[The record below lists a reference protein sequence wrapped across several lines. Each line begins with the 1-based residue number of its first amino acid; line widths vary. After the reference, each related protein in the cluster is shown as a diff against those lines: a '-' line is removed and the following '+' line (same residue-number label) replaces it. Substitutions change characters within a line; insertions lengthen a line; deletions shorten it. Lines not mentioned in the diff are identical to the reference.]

1 MDKNLDRPIEDMRL
15 AQIGFLVNDI
25 EKTKKE
31 FARFFGVEDPE
42 TVNSGEYEITHTEY
56 RGEPAPKAKCY
67 MTFFYFGDLQM
78 ELIQP
83 NEEPSIW
90 REHLEQ
96 FGEGIHHISF
106 NVKGMQKT
114 ISVCEDWGM
123 KLLQRGEYRGA
134 NGRYAFMDAL
144 DSLKVVVELLE
155 RDE

>member
-1 MDKNLDRPIEDMRL
+1 MDKNMDRPIEDMRL

-31 FARFFGVEDPE
+31 FARFFGVEEPE

-96 FGEGIHHISF
+96 FGEGHHRRPDRDPRQMAVPHPGDGTASEAGSLSE
-106 NVKGMQKT
+106 KR
-114 ISVCEDWGM
+114 SVAQGYYGYGHGYR
-123 KLLQRGEYRGA
+123 LHSRHQRQG
-134 NGRYAFMDAL
+134 
-144 DSLKVVVELLE
+144 
-155 RDE
+155 

>member
-1 MDKNLDRPIEDMRL
+1 MDKNMDRPIEDMRL

-31 FARFFGVEDPE
+31 FARFFGVEEPE

-90 REHLEQ
+90 REQGRQRKICVHGCAGQ
-96 FGEGIHHISF
+96 PEGR
-106 NVKGMQKT
+106 GGT
-114 ISVCEDWGM
+114 IGT
-123 KLLQRGEYRGA
+123 G
-134 NGRYAFMDAL
+134 
-144 DSLKVVVELLE
+144 
-155 RDE
+155 

>member
-1 MDKNLDRPIEDMRL
+1 ME
-15 AQIGFLVNDI
+15 
-25 EKTKKE
+25 E
-31 FARFFGVEDPE
+31 PE
-42 TVNSGEYEITHTEY
+42 TVNSGDFEITHTEY

-83 NEEPSIW
+83 NGEPSIW

-114 ISVCEDWGM
+114 ISACEDWGM
-123 KLLQRGEYRGA
+123 KLLQKGEYRGA

>member
-1 MDKNLDRPIEDMRL
+1 MRL
-15 AQIGFLVNDI
+15 HIRNTGRACSEGKVLYDI
-25 EKTKKE
+25 L
-31 FARFFGVEDPE
+31 FP
-42 TVNSGEYEITHTEY
+42 
-56 RGEPAPKAKCY
+56 
-67 MTFFYFGDLQM
+67 GDLQM

-123 KLLQRGEYRGA
+123 KLLQRGEYRGPTEDMRSWMRWTA
-134 NGRYAFMDAL
+134 
-144 DSLKVVVELLE
+144 
-155 RDE
+155 